1 MVKDNRK
8 EEHIITP
15 LVEFAV
21 ALMSSLDQIN
31 RDAFQR
37 FKLRV
42 GKDAANI
49 TFLSVSIVFCC
60 RFEPWAGDSGRSWRS
75 KASI

>member
-1 MVKDNRK
+1 MAFGLRLLISVVAVVKDNRK

-37 FKLRV
+37 FKLRL
-42 GKDAANI
+42 GKFA
-49 TFLSVSIVFCC
+49 
-60 RFEPWAGDSGRSWRS
+60 
-75 KASI
+75 

>member
-1 MVKDNRK
+1 MLSFKDVRK

-42 GKDAANI
+42 GKLLKNDPMERLI
-49 TFLSVSIVFCC
+49 IEFC
-60 RFEPWAGDSGRSWRS
+60 
-75 KASI
+75 

>member
-1 MVKDNRK
+1 MLRLKANRK

-42 GKDAANI
+42 GKSLELLVMHLVGTVSCVFNAN
-49 TFLSVSIVFCC
+49 
-60 RFEPWAGDSGRSWRS
+60 
-75 KASI
+75 